1 MRLNRRSALS
11 LLGAAAGASLA
22 STAAADQDASPVQ
35 QGEIRLSREYTVTGS
50 PVTVQGPKSVEWELR
65 NAPRGSD
72 ATFHDPTARTTSI
85 RPDEPGQYVVAARTD
100 DGTAHASF
108 RADARNELIDR
119 HAPVFG
125 FHLDDVY
132 RPTRYEAMLS
142 AGELRRT
149 DDPAPS
155 APGSA
160 YAAHRTGG
168 DRHGGEVV
176 AEDPTVFDLA
186 GRDDSHYVYLP
197 GPVDEYRTY
206 HERYPPTIY
215 ANVTETTFRGE
226 RYTAVVYWHFH
237 VFDPKRGGAEILEH
251 QADLE
256 SCIVLVGEDG
266 PEWFGAVQHG
276 SGEFRRWDATP
287 TDGTH
292 PRVFVEMGAHA
303 TMLRDTGRYDGD
315 GFLVQGYYVGDQFP
329 TSEGTETD
337 PALTAAQ
344 VASPT
349 SGEKV
354 DETGSA
360 EVWRHDGGDVAYQL
374 VPLVGNEVW
383 STYEG
388 GFSDSPGGNTGPFQ
402 RGHYDDPGGKIAD
415 RLYADYKHLDATV
428 AVENATIAGDAL
440 TVHLGVRNWGPK
452 PHPFWASIEAKP
464 PDADWADAVRL
475 SDQRF
480 RVGTDFEAFVDAQAE
495 GERVGTTE
503 ETRTETTVGLPDG
516 YDESWAVRVRVW
528 NYPADLRRPRDLQ
541 DEQIVEPNPVP
552 QPEGSSRYGEEPA
565 TD

>member
-11 LLGAAAGASLA
+11 LFGAAAGASLA
-22 STAAADQDASPVQ
+22 SSASADQPVQ
-35 QGEIRLSREYTVTGS
+35 EGEIRLSRDYTVTGS
-50 PVTVQGPKSVEWELR
+50 PVTVQGPEGVEWELR
-65 NAPRGSD
+65 SAPGGSD
-72 ATFHDPTARTTSI
+72 ASFHDPTARTTSI
-85 RPDEPGQYVVAARTD
+85 RPDEPGEYVVAARTD
-100 DGTAHASF
+100 DGTTHAGF
-108 RADARNELIDR
+108 HADPRNALIDR

-125 FHLDDVY
+125 FHLDDFY

-149 DDPAPS
+149 DSPAPS

-160 YAAHRTGG
+160 YTAHRAETDPHDGA
-168 DRHGGEVV
+168 VV
-176 AEDPTVFDLA
+176 AADPTLFDLA
-186 GRDDSHYVYLP
+186 GKDGSHYIYLP

-226 RYTAVVYWHFH
+226 SYTAVVYWHFY

-256 SCIVLVGEDG
+256 SCIVLVGADG

-276 SGEFRRWDATP
+276 SGEFRRWEATP
-287 TDGTH
+287 TRGSH
-292 PRVFVEMGAHA
+292 PEVFVEMGAHA
-303 TMLRDTGRYDGD
+303 TMLRDTSRYDGD
-315 GFLVQGYYVGDQFP
+315 GFLVQGYHVGGQFP

-344 VASPT
+344 AASPT
-349 SGEKV
+349 SGEKI

-360 EVWRHDGGDVAYQL
+360 EVWHPEGRGDVEYQL

-402 RGHYDDPGGKIAD
+402 RSHYRDPGSKIAD
-415 RLYADYKHLDATV
+415 RLYAGHEQIDATADV
-428 AVENATIAGDAL
+428 RNATVAGDAL

-452 PHPFWASIEAKP
+452 PHPFWASVEVKP
-464 PDADWADAVRL
+464 PDADWADGTVR

-480 RVGTDFEAFVDAQAE
+480 RVGTDFEAFVDRQAR
-495 GERVGTTE
+495 GERVGETAEKQTE
-503 ETRTETTVGLPDG
+503 VTVPLPEG
-516 YDESWAVRVRVW
+516 YDENWGVRVRVW
-528 NYPADLRRPRDLQ
+528 NYPAAVRRAHDLQ
-541 DEQIVEPNPVP
+541 DERAVEPTPVP
-552 QPEGSSRYGEEPA
+552 QPEGSSRYDESPA